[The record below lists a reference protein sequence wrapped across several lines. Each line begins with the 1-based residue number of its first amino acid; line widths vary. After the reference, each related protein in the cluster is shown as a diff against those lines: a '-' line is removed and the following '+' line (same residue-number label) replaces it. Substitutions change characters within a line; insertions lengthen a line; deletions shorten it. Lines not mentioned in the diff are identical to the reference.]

1 MDDRRDPDPYTTH
14 APPTRIIMFLIC
26 FALLVVGFYLMAI
39 SFDTESALL
48 FTLGLLLAGG
58 AFVIPMRN
66 GRS

>member
-14 APPTRIIMFLIC
+14 APPTRIIMFLLC
-26 FALLVVGFYLMAI
+26 FALLAGGFYVMAI
-39 SFDTESALL
+39 SFDTESSLL
-48 FTLGLLLAGG
+48 FVLGLLMACV